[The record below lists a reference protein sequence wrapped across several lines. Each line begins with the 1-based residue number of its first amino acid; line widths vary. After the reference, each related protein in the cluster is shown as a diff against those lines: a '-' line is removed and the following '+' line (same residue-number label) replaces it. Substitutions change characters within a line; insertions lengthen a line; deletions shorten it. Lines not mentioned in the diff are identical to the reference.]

1 MSKRILIAGCT
12 IAIALFFGLTQGAV
26 AVQPGLVGES
36 QESEGV
42 RGIGHEGAGVSG
54 TSEKWHGVYGES
66 QEVEGVRGVG
76 HKGAGVSGTSEK
88 WHGVYGKSDEVEGV
102 RGVGVKGAG
111 VSGSSVQWLG
121 VFGTTES
128 PEAAG
133 GEFQNE
139 GGGDLLRA
147 GQNGAFRVLNN
158 GDVLVRGQIIGATGA
173 PGATGA
179 QGAQG
184 PKGDPG
190 PPGPAVRTVAVCAD
204 MTGLGNPTCPCTNR
218 TVARH
223 AGACTV
229 TSDTGTCSAQQN
241 GCCAVC
247 VP

>member
-1 MSKRILIAGCT
+1 MSTRILKAGCT
-12 IAIALFFGLTQGAV
+12 ITMALFLGLTQGA
-26 AVQPGLVGES
+26 AADQPGVVGES

-42 RGIGHEGAGVSG
+42 RGIGHKGVGVSGTSDMWHGVYGESQEAEGVRGVGHKGAGVSG
-54 TSEKWHGVYGES
+54 TSENWHGVYGES

-76 HKGAGVSGTSEK
+76 HKGAGVSG
-88 WHGVYGKSDEVEGV
+88 
-102 RGVGVKGAG
+102 
-111 VSGSSVQWLG
+111 SSKQWLG
-121 VFGTTES
+121 VFGATES
-128 PEAAG
+128 PQAAG
-133 GEFQNE
+133 GKFQNT

-173 PGATGA
+173 QGATGA
-179 QGAQG
+179 PGAQG

-190 PPGPAVRTVAVCAD
+190 SPGPAVRTVAVCAD
-204 MTGLGNPTCPCTNR
+204 ATPLGNPTCSCSNR
-218 TVARH
+218 TVTRT

-229 TSDTGTCSAQQN
+229 TSDTGPCSASQN